1 MARPT
6 AKGVEYFPLNV
17 NFINDLKVRKL
28 LLSCGAEAIA
38 VLIYLLST
46 IYKDEG
52 YYVEIHE
59 DEIDLIALDVNVTP
73 EFVLEVI
80 NKACEVR
87 FFDVNLYNNFN
98 ILTSKGIQE
107 RYLKITERRKN
118 SVVITQFNLINVDIN
133 SVNVN
138 NNSINVDNNSIN
150 VDNNSVNVYKSTQSK
165 VKERKEKKSKVKSL
179 SNDSVKNVYLTETEK
194 RDCMNKKIYELYLN
208 GIGQISP
215 TIKERLDDLVELYGM
230 EHVIVAINT
239 TIESGGSSIKYVE
252 TVAASNLKKK
262 VNDNG
267 TNKRRPGAGATEAT
281 DGSEIDWSQGNTE
294 WL

>member
-17 NFINDLKVRKL
+17 NFVNDLKVRKL

-52 YYVEIHE
+52 YFVEIHE

-118 SVVITQFNLINVDIN
+118 SVVITQFNLVNVYNN

-138 NNSINVDNNSIN
+138 NNSINVDNNL
-150 VDNNSVNVYKSTQSK
+150 VNVYKSTQSK
-165 VKERKEKKSKVKSL
+165 VKKRKEKKRKVKSL

-230 EHVIVAINT
+230 EHVIVAINS

-262 VNDNG
+262 VNNNG
-267 TNKRRPGAGATEAT
+267 ADKRKPRNRATKEPT
-281 DGSEIDWSQGNTE
+281 DGSEIDWSQGNAE

>member
-28 LLSCGAEAIA
+28 LLSCGAQSIA

-52 YYVEIHE
+52 YFVEIHE

-73 EFVLEVI
+73 EFVVKVI

-87 FFDVNLYNNFN
+87 LFDVNLYENFN

-118 SVVITQFNLINVDIN
+118 SVVITQFNLINVYIN

-138 NNSINVDNNSIN
+138 NNSVNVDNNP
-150 VDNNSVNVYKSTQSK
+150 VNVYKSTQSK
-165 VKERKEKKSKVKSL
+165 VKKRKVQKSTEKSL
-179 SNDSVKNVYLTETEK
+179 SNDSVKNVYLTQTEK

-208 GIGQISP
+208 GVGQISP
-215 TIKERLDDLVELYGM
+215 IIKERLDDLVELYGID
-230 EHVIVAINT
+230 HVIVAINS

-262 VNDNG
+262 VNNNG
-267 TNKRRPGAGATEAT
+267 ADKRKPGNRATKEPT

>member
-87 FFDVNLYNNFN
+87 LFDVNLYNNFN

-118 SVVITQFNLINVDIN
+118 SVVITQFNLINVYNN
-133 SVNVN
+133 SINVN
-138 NNSINVDNNSIN
+138 NNSINVDNNP
-150 VDNNSVNVYKSTQSK
+150 VNVYKSTQSK
-165 VKERKEKKSKVKSL
+165 VKKRKGKKSKVKSL
-179 SNDSVKNVYLTETEK
+179 SNDSVKNVYLTETKK

>member
-87 FFDVNLYNNFN
+87 FFDVNLYENFN

-118 SVVITQFNLINVDIN
+118 SVVITQFNLINVYNN

-138 NNSINVDNNSIN
+138 NNSINVDNNP
-150 VDNNSVNVYKSTQSK
+150 VNVYKSTQSK
-165 VKERKEKKSKVKSL
+165 VKKSKVKKSKVKSL
-179 SNDSVKNVYLTETEK
+179 SNDSAKNVYLTETEK

-215 TIKERLDDLVELYGM
+215 TIKERLDDLIELYGTD
-230 EHVIVAINT
+230 HVIVAINT

-262 VNDNG
+262 VNNNG
-267 TNKRRPGAGATEAT
+267 TDKRRPRAGTTEAT

>member
-118 SVVITQFNLINVDIN
+118 SVVITQFNLINVYNN
-133 SVNVN
+133 SINVN
-138 NNSINVDNNSIN
+138 NNSINVDNNP
-150 VDNNSVNVYKSTQSK
+150 VNVYKSTQSK
-165 VKERKEKKSKVKSL
+165 VKERKGKKRKVKSL

-230 EHVIVAINT
+230 EPVIVAINT

-267 TNKRRPGAGATEAT
+267 TNKRRPGAGTTEAT

>member
-17 NFINDLKVRKL
+17 NFINDLKVRRL

-52 YYVEIHE
+52 YFVEIHE

-87 FFDVNLYNNFN
+87 FFNENLYRNFN

-118 SVVITQFNLINVDIN
+118 SVVITQFNLINVNNN
-133 SVNVN
+133 SINVN
-138 NNSINVDNNSIN
+138 NNSINVNNNSIN
-150 VDNNSVNVYKSTQSK
+150 VYDNEQSK
-165 VKERKEKKSKVKSL
+165 VKESKEKKIKVKSL
-179 SNDSVKNVYLTETEK
+179 SNDSVKNVYLTQTEE

-215 TIKERLDDLVELYGM
+215 MIKERLDDLVELYGM

-267 TNKRRPGAGATEAT
+267 TNKRRPGARATETT

>member
-118 SVVITQFNLINVDIN
+118 SVVITQFNLINVY
-133 SVNVN
+133 
-138 NNSINVDNNSIN
+138 NNSINVNNNLIN

-165 VKERKEKKSKVKSL
+165 VKESKGKKSKVKSL
-179 SNDSVKNVYLTETEK
+179 SNDSCKNVYLTETEK

-208 GIGQISP
+208 EIGQISP

>member
-38 VLIYLLST
+38 VIIYLLST

-87 FFDVNLYNNFN
+87 FFDVNLYENFN

-118 SVVITQFNLINVDIN
+118 SVVITQFSLINVYNN

-138 NNSINVDNNSIN
+138 NNSINVDNNP
-150 VDNNSVNVYKSTQSK
+150 VNVYKSTQSK
-165 VKERKEKKSKVKSL
+165 VKESKEKKSKVKSL
-179 SNDSVKNVYLTETEK
+179 SNDSAKNVYLTETEK
-194 RDCMNKKIYELYLN
+194 RDCINKKIYELYLN

-267 TNKRRPGAGATEAT
+267 TNKRRPGAGATKAT

>member
-118 SVVITQFNLINVDIN
+118 SVVITQFNLINVYNNSIN
-133 SVNVN
+133 VYNNSINVN
-138 NNSINVDNNSIN
+138 NNSINVYDNE
-150 VDNNSVNVYKSTQSK
+150 QSK
-165 VKERKEKKSKVKSL
+165 VKESKGKKSKVKSL

-194 RDCMNKKIYELYLN
+194 RDYTNKKIYELYLN
-208 GIGQISP
+208 GVGQISP

>member
-59 DEIDLIALDVNVTP
+59 DEIDLIALDVNVTS
-73 EFVLEVI
+73 EFVLKVI

-118 SVVITQFNLINVDIN
+118 SVVITQFNLINVYNNSIN
-133 SVNVN
+133 VNNNSIIVN
-138 NNSINVDNNSIN
+138 NNSINVYDNE
-150 VDNNSVNVYKSTQSK
+150 QSK
-165 VKERKEKKSKVKSL
+165 VKKRKVQKSTEKSL
-179 SNDSVKNVYLTETEK
+179 SNDSVKNVYLTETKK

-208 GIGQISP
+208 RIGQISP

>member
-28 LLSCGAEAIA
+28 LLSCGAESIA

-87 FFDVNLYNNFN
+87 FFDVNLYENFN

-118 SVVITQFNLINVDIN
+118 SVVITQFNLVNVYNN

-138 NNSINVDNNSIN
+138 NNSINVNNNSIN
-150 VDNNSVNVYKSTQSK
+150 VYDNEQSK
-165 VKERKEKKSKVKSL
+165 VKESKGKKSKVKSL

-208 GIGQISP
+208 GVGQISP

-267 TNKRRPGAGATEAT
+267 TNKRRPGARATETT

>member
-28 LLSCGAEAIA
+28 LLSCGAESIA

-52 YYVEIHE
+52 YFVEIHE

-73 EFVLEVI
+73 QFVLEVI

-87 FFDVNLYNNFN
+87 FFDVNLYDNFN

-118 SVVITQFNLINVDIN
+118 SVVITQFNLINVYNN
-133 SVNVN
+133 SINVN
-138 NNSINVDNNSIN
+138 NNSINVYDNE
-150 VDNNSVNVYKSTQSK
+150 QSK
-165 VKERKEKKSKVKSL
+165 VKKRKVQKSTEKSL
-179 SNDSVKNVYLTETEK
+179 SNDSVKNVYLTQTEE

-267 TNKRRPGAGATEAT
+267 TNKRRPGARATETT

>member
-28 LLSCGAEAIA
+28 LLSCGAESIA

-73 EFVLEVI
+73 EFVLKVI

-138 NNSINVDNNSIN
+138 NNSINVDNNS
-150 VDNNSVNVYKSTQSK
+150 VNVYKSTQSK
-165 VKERKEKKSKVKSL
+165 VKKRKVQKSTEKSL
-179 SNDSVKNVYLTETEK
+179 SNDSCKNVYLTQTEE

-215 TIKERLDDLVELYGM
+215 MIKERLDDLVELYGM

-267 TNKRRPGAGATEAT
+267 TNKRRPGARATETT

>member
-1 MARPT
+1 M
-6 AKGVEYFPLNV
+6 
-17 NFINDLKVRKL
+17 

-87 FFDVNLYNNFN
+87 FFDVNLYENFN

-118 SVVITQFNLINVDIN
+118 SVVITQFNLVNVYNN

-138 NNSINVDNNSIN
+138 NNSINVDNNQ
-150 VDNNSVNVYKSTQSK
+150 VNVYKSTQSK
-165 VKERKEKKSKVKSL
+165 VKESKVKKSKVKSL

-194 RDCMNKKIYELYLN
+194 RDYTNKKIYELYLN
-208 GIGQISP
+208 GVGQISP

-252 TVAASNLKKK
+252 TVVASNLKKK
-262 VNDNG
+262 VNNNG
-267 TNKRRPGAGATEAT
+267 ADKRRPGAGTTEAT

>member
-73 EFVLEVI
+73 EFVLKVI

-118 SVVITQFNLINVDIN
+118 SVVITQFNLINVNIN

-138 NNSINVDNNSIN
+138 NNSIN

-165 VKERKEKKSKVKSL
+165 VKKRKVQKSTEKSL
-179 SNDSVKNVYLTETEK
+179 SNDSCKNVYLTQTEE

-267 TNKRRPGAGATEAT
+267 TNKRRPGARATETT

>member
-38 VLIYLLST
+38 VLICLLST

-73 EFVLEVI
+73 EFVLKVI

-118 SVVITQFNLINVDIN
+118 SVVITQFNLINVYNN

-138 NNSINVDNNSIN
+138 NNSINVDNNP
-150 VDNNSVNVYKSTQSK
+150 VNVYKSTQSK
-165 VKERKEKKSKVKSL
+165 VKESKVKKSKVKSL
-179 SNDSVKNVYLTETEK
+179 SNDSCKNVYLTETEK
-194 RDCMNKKIYELYLN
+194 RDYTNKKIYELYLN

-267 TNKRRPGAGATEAT
+267 TNKRRPRAGATEAT

>member
-87 FFDVNLYNNFN
+87 FFDVNLYENFN

-118 SVVITQFNLINVDIN
+118 SVVITQFNLINVYNN
-133 SVNVN
+133 SINVN
-138 NNSINVDNNSIN
+138 NNSINVDNNP
-150 VDNNSVNVYKSTQSK
+150 VNVYKSTQSK
-165 VKERKEKKSKVKSL
+165 VKERKGKERKVKSL

-267 TNKRRPGAGATEAT
+267 TNKRRPGAGTTEAT

>member
-118 SVVITQFNLINVDIN
+118 SVVITQFNLINVY
-133 SVNVN
+133 
-138 NNSINVDNNSIN
+138 NNSINVNNNSIN

-165 VKERKEKKSKVKSL
+165 VKERKGKESKVKSL

-267 TNKRRPGAGATEAT
+267 TNKRRPGAGTTEAT

>member
-1 MARPT
+1 VIATMARPT

-28 LLSCGAEAIA
+28 LLSCGAESIA

-52 YYVEIHE
+52 YFVEIHE

-73 EFVLEVI
+73 QFVLEVI

-118 SVVITQFNLINVDIN
+118 SVVITQFNLINVYNN
-133 SVNVN
+133 SINVN
-138 NNSINVDNNSIN
+138 NNSINVNNN
-150 VDNNSVNVYKSTQSK
+150 PVNVYRSTQSK
-165 VKERKEKKSKVKSL
+165 VKERKGKESKVKSL

-267 TNKRRPGAGATEAT
+267 TNKRRPGAGTTEAT

>member
-28 LLSCGAEAIA
+28 LLSCGAESIA

-73 EFVLEVI
+73 QFVLEVI

-118 SVVITQFNLINVDIN
+118 SVVITQFNLIDVYIN

-138 NNSINVDNNSIN
+138 NNSVNVDNNP
-150 VDNNSVNVYKSTQSK
+150 VNVYKSTQSK
-165 VKERKEKKSKVKSL
+165 VKKRKVQKSTEKSL

-194 RDCMNKKIYELYLN
+194 RDYTNKKIYELYLN
-208 GIGQISP
+208 GVGQISP

-267 TNKRRPGAGATEAT
+267 TNKRRPGARATETT

>member
-87 FFDVNLYNNFN
+87 LFDVNLYNNFN

-118 SVVITQFNLINVDIN
+118 SVVITQFNLINVYNN

-138 NNSINVDNNSIN
+138 NNSINVDNNP
-150 VDNNSVNVYKSTQSK
+150 VNVYKSTQSK
-165 VKERKEKKSKVKSL
+165 VKKSKEKKSTEKSL
-179 SNDSVKNVYLTETEK
+179 SNDSCKNVYLTQTEE

-267 TNKRRPGAGATEAT
+267 TNKRRPGARATETT

>member
-73 EFVLEVI
+73 EFVLKVI

-87 FFDVNLYNNFN
+87 LFDVNLYNNFN

-118 SVVITQFNLINVDIN
+118 SVVITQFNLINIYNN

-138 NNSINVDNNSIN
+138 NNSINVDNNP
-150 VDNNSVNVYKSTQSK
+150 VNVYKSTQSK
-165 VKERKEKKSKVKSL
+165 VKERKVKESKVKSL
-179 SNDSVKNVYLTETEK
+179 SNDSCKNVYLTETEK

-208 GIGQISP
+208 RVGQISP

-267 TNKRRPGAGATEAT
+267 TNKRRPGARATEAT

>member
-28 LLSCGAEAIA
+28 LLSCGAESIA

-52 YYVEIHE
+52 YFVEIHE

-73 EFVLEVI
+73 QFVLEVI

-118 SVVITQFNLINVDIN
+118 SVVITQFNLINVYNN
-133 SVNVN
+133 SINVN
-138 NNSINVDNNSIN
+138 NNSINVDNNP
-150 VDNNSVNVYKSTQSK
+150 VNVYKSTQSK
-165 VKERKEKKSKVKSL
+165 VKERKGKKRKVKSL
-179 SNDSVKNVYLTETEK
+179 SNDSVKNVYLTETKK

-267 TNKRRPGAGATEAT
+267 TNKRRPGAGTTEAT

>member
-28 LLSCGAEAIA
+28 LLSCGAESIA

-52 YYVEIHE
+52 YFVEIHE

-73 EFVLEVI
+73 QFVLEVI

-87 FFDVNLYNNFN
+87 FFDVNLYNDFN

-118 SVVITQFNLINVDIN
+118 SVVITQFNLINVYNN
-133 SVNVN
+133 SINVN
-138 NNSINVDNNSIN
+138 NNSINVNNNSIN
-150 VDNNSVNVYKSTQSK
+150 VYDNEQSK
-165 VKERKEKKSKVKSL
+165 VKESKEKKSKVKSL
-179 SNDSVKNVYLTETEK
+179 SNDSVKNVYLTQTEE

-215 TIKERLDDLVELYGM
+215 MIKERLDDLVELYGM

-267 TNKRRPGAGATEAT
+267 TNKRRPGARATETT

>member
-73 EFVLEVI
+73 EFVLKVI

-138 NNSINVDNNSIN
+138 NNSINVDNNS
-150 VDNNSVNVYKSTQSK
+150 VNVYKSTQSK
-165 VKERKEKKSKVKSL
+165 VKKRKVQKSTEKSL
-179 SNDSVKNVYLTETEK
+179 SNDSCKNVYLTQTEE

-267 TNKRRPGAGATEAT
+267 TNKRRPGARATETT

>member
-17 NFINDLKVRKL
+17 NFISDLKVRKL
-28 LLSCGAEAIA
+28 LLSCGAQSIA

-52 YYVEIHE
+52 YFVEIHE

-73 EFVLEVI
+73 EYVLEVI

-87 FFDVNLYNNFN
+87 LFDVNLYNNFN

-118 SVVITQFNLINVDIN
+118 SVVITQFNLVNGYNN

-138 NNSINVDNNSIN
+138 INSINVDNNP
-150 VDNNSVNVYKSTQSK
+150 VNVYKSTQSK
-165 VKERKEKKSKVKSL
+165 VKERKEEKSKVKSL

-208 GIGQISP
+208 GVGQISP
-215 TIKERLDDLVELYGM
+215 IIKERLDDLVELYGID
-230 EHVIVAINT
+230 HVIVAINS

-252 TVAASNLKKK
+252 TVAAGNLKKK
-262 VNDNG
+262 VNNNG
-267 TNKRRPGAGATEAT
+267 ADKRKPGNRATKEPT

>member
-118 SVVITQFNLINVDIN
+118 SVVITQFNLINVYNN

-150 VDNNSVNVYKSTQSK
+150 VYKSTQSK
-165 VKERKEKKSKVKSL
+165 VKESKEKKSKVKSL

>member
-118 SVVITQFNLINVDIN
+118 SVVITQFNLINVYNN
-133 SVNVN
+133 SINVN
-138 NNSINVDNNSIN
+138 NNSINVDNNP
-150 VDNNSVNVYKSTQSK
+150 VNVYKSTQSK

-179 SNDSVKNVYLTETEK
+179 SNDSVKNVYLTQTEE

-208 GIGQISP
+208 GVGQISP

>member
-59 DEIDLIALDVNVTP
+59 GEIDLIALDVNVTP

-87 FFDVNLYNNFN
+87 LFDVNLYNNFN

-118 SVVITQFNLINVDIN
+118 SVVITQFNLINVYNN

-150 VDNNSVNVYKSTQSK
+150 VYKSTQSK
-165 VKERKEKKSKVKSL
+165 VKESKGKKSKVKSL
-179 SNDSVKNVYLTETEK
+179 SNDSVKNVYLTETKK

-262 VNDNG
+262 VNNNG
-267 TNKRRPGAGATEAT
+267 TDKRRPGAGTTEAT

>member
-28 LLSCGAEAIA
+28 LLSCGAESIA

-52 YYVEIHE
+52 YFIEIHE

-118 SVVITQFNLINVDIN
+118 SVVITQFNLINVYNN
-133 SVNVN
+133 SINVN
-138 NNSINVDNNSIN
+138 NNSINVNNNSIN
-150 VDNNSVNVYKSTQSK
+150 VYDNEQSK
-165 VKERKEKKSKVKSL
+165 VKESKEKKSKVKSL

-208 GIGQISP
+208 GVGQISP
-215 TIKERLDDLVELYGM
+215 TIKERLDDLVELYGI

-262 VNDNG
+262 VNNNG
-267 TNKRRPGAGATEAT
+267 ADKRKPGNRAIKEPT

>member
-87 FFDVNLYNNFN
+87 FFDVNLYENFN

-118 SVVITQFNLINVDIN
+118 SVVITQFNLINVYNN
-133 SVNVN
+133 SINVN
-138 NNSINVDNNSIN
+138 NNSINVDNNP
-150 VDNNSVNVYKSTQSK
+150 VNVYKSTQSK
-165 VKERKEKKSKVKSL
+165 VKKRKEKKSKVKSL

-208 GIGQISP
+208 GVGQISP

>member
-28 LLSCGAEAIA
+28 LLSCGAQSIA

-52 YYVEIHE
+52 YFVEIHE

-73 EFVLEVI
+73 EFVVEVI

-87 FFDVNLYNNFN
+87 LFDVNLYENFN

-118 SVVITQFNLINVDIN
+118 SVVITQFNLINVYNN

-138 NNSINVDNNSIN
+138 NNSINVDNNP
-150 VDNNSVNVYKSTQSK
+150 VNVYKSTQSK
-165 VKERKEKKSKVKSL
+165 AKESKEKKSKVKSL
-179 SNDSVKNVYLTETEK
+179 SNDSVKNVYLTQTEK

-208 GIGQISP
+208 GVGQISP
-215 TIKERLDDLVELYGM
+215 IIKERLDDLVELYGID
-230 EHVIVAINT
+230 HVIVAINS

-262 VNDNG
+262 VNNNG
-267 TNKRRPGAGATEAT
+267 ADKRKPGNRANKEPT

>member
-87 FFDVNLYNNFN
+87 LFDVNLYNNFN

-118 SVVITQFNLINVDIN
+118 SVVITQFNLINVYNN
-133 SVNVN
+133 SINVN
-138 NNSINVDNNSIN
+138 NNSINVDNNP
-150 VDNNSVNVYKSTQSK
+150 VNVYKSTQSK
-165 VKERKEKKSKVKSL
+165 VKESKGKKSKVKSL

-239 TIESGGSSIKYVE
+239 TIESGGGSIKYVE

-267 TNKRRPGAGATEAT
+267 TNKRRPGARTTETT

>member
-6 AKGVEYFPLNV
+6 AKGIEYFPLNV
-17 NFINDLKVRKL
+17 NFMNDLKVRKL
-28 LLSCGAEAIA
+28 LLSCGAQSIA

-52 YYVEIHE
+52 YFIEIHE
-59 DEIDLIALDVNVTP
+59 DEIDLISLDVNVTP

-118 SVVITQFNLINVDIN
+118 SVVITQFNLINVYNN

-138 NNSINVDNNSIN
+138 NNSINVDNNL
-150 VDNNSVNVYKSTQSK
+150 VNVYKSTQSK
-165 VKERKEKKSKVKSL
+165 VKESKVKKSKVKSL
-179 SNDSVKNVYLTETEK
+179 SNDSVKNVYLTETEE

-208 GIGQISP
+208 GVGQISP

-262 VNDNG
+262 VNNNG
-267 TNKRRPGAGATEAT
+267 ADKRKPGNRATKEPT

>member
-73 EFVLEVI
+73 EFVLKVI

-118 SVVITQFNLINVDIN
+118 SVVITQFNLVNVYNN
-133 SVNVN
+133 SINVN
-138 NNSINVDNNSIN
+138 NNSINVD
-150 VDNNSVNVYKSTQSK
+150 KSTQSK
-165 VKERKEKKSKVKSL
+165 VKESKVKKSKVKSL

-267 TNKRRPGAGATEAT
+267 TNKRRPGARATETT

>member
-87 FFDVNLYNNFN
+87 LFDVNLYNNFN

-118 SVVITQFNLINVDIN
+118 SVVITQFNLINVYNN
-133 SVNVN
+133 SINVN
-138 NNSINVDNNSIN
+138 NNSINVDNNP
-150 VDNNSVNVYKSTQSK
+150 VNVYKSTQSK
-165 VKERKEKKSKVKSL
+165 VKERKGKKRKVKSL
-179 SNDSVKNVYLTETEK
+179 SNDSVKNVYLTETKK

-215 TIKERLDDLVELYGM
+215 TIKERLDDLVELCGM

-267 TNKRRPGAGATEAT
+267 TNKRRPGARATEAT

>member
-73 EFVLEVI
+73 EFVLKVI

-118 SVVITQFNLINVDIN
+118 SVVITQFNLVNVYNNLI
-133 SVNVN
+133 NVN
-138 NNSINVDNNSIN
+138 NNSINVNNNSIN
-150 VDNNSVNVYKSTQSK
+150 VYDNEQSK
-165 VKERKEKKSKVKSL
+165 VKKRKVQKSTEKSL
-179 SNDSVKNVYLTETEK
+179 SNDSVKNVYLTQTEE
-194 RDCMNKKIYELYLN
+194 RDCINKKIYELYLN
-208 GIGQISP
+208 GVGQISP
-215 TIKERLDDLVELYGM
+215 IIKERLDDLVELYGID
-230 EHVIVAINT
+230 HVIVAINS

-262 VNDNG
+262 VNNNG
-267 TNKRRPGAGATEAT
+267 ADKRKPGNRATKEPT

>member
-17 NFINDLKVRKL
+17 NFISDLKVRKL
-28 LLSCGAEAIA
+28 LLSCGAQSIA

-52 YYVEIHE
+52 YFVEIHE

-73 EFVLEVI
+73 EFVVEVI

-87 FFDVNLYNNFN
+87 LFDVNLYENFN

-118 SVVITQFNLINVDIN
+118 SVVITQFNLVNVYNN
-133 SVNVN
+133 SINVN
-138 NNSINVDNNSIN
+138 NNSINVNNNSIN
-150 VDNNSVNVYKSTQSK
+150 VYDNEQSK
-165 VKERKEKKSKVKSL
+165 VKKRKVQKSTEKSL
-179 SNDSVKNVYLTETEK
+179 SNDSVKNVYLTQTEE

-208 GIGQISP
+208 GVGQISP
-215 TIKERLDDLVELYGM
+215 IIKERLDDLVELYGID
-230 EHVIVAINT
+230 HVIVAINS

-262 VNDNG
+262 VNNNG
-267 TNKRRPGAGATEAT
+267 ADKRKPGNRATKEPT

>member
-87 FFDVNLYNNFN
+87 FFDVNLYENFN

-118 SVVITQFNLINVDIN
+118 SVVITQFNLINVDNN

-138 NNSINVDNNSIN
+138 NNLINVDNNL
-150 VDNNSVNVYKSTQSK
+150 VNVYKSTQSK
-165 VKERKEKKSKVKSL
+165 VKKRKVQKSTEKSL
-179 SNDSVKNVYLTETEK
+179 SNDSVKNVYLTQTEE

-215 TIKERLDDLVELYGM
+215 TIKERLDDLVELYGI

-267 TNKRRPGAGATEAT
+267 TNKRRPGVRATEAT

>member
-28 LLSCGAEAIA
+28 LLSCGAESIA

-52 YYVEIHE
+52 YFVEIHE

-80 NKACEVR
+80 KKACEVR

-118 SVVITQFNLINVDIN
+118 SVVITQFNLINVYNN
-133 SVNVN
+133 SINVN
-138 NNSINVDNNSIN
+138 NNSINVYDNE
-150 VDNNSVNVYKSTQSK
+150 QSK
-165 VKERKEKKSKVKSL
+165 VKESKGKKSKVKSL

-194 RDCMNKKIYELYLN
+194 RDYTNKKIYELYLN
-208 GIGQISP
+208 GVGQISP

-267 TNKRRPGAGATEAT
+267 TNKRRPGARATETT